1 MMQIIRSIQDYLGF
15 NSKNDEVVF
24 IPEESEVE
32 AEETP
37 EDEETK
43 FEMTITDEI
52 ACEAEQKLFDMT
64 KYETETLNDHR
75 ISMKDLKEKFDELDG
90 SEVQAAG

>member
-1 MMQIIRSIQDYLGF
+1 MMQIIRSIQDFFGL
-15 NSKNDEVVF
+15 NSKDGDEVVF
-24 IPEESEVE
+24 DPEESVE

-52 ACEAEQKLFDMT
+52 ACAAEKELFDMT
-64 KYETETLNDHR
+64 QYQTETLNDHK

-90 SEVQAAG
+90 SEAQAAG